1 MSRGYGG
8 GIVNPEEVSVSLY
21 VKVVSMQ
28 MCLFG
33 DRGDQEVR
41 LPGVVFGEVEQVA
54 VSLGVPLSPV
64 KK

>member
-1 MSRGYGG
+1 M
-8 GIVNPEEVSVSLY
+8 NQEEVCVSLY
-21 VKVVSMQ
+21 VKAVIMQ
-28 MCLFG
+28 MCLFV

-54 VSLGVPLSPV
+54 VSFGVPLSPV